1 MLQYKTTCIPSTA
14 FNDVTKAE
22 FRSGLTINTANKA
35 IAPVGKAIEDEA
47 KGGWTLHSIECLPQ
61 TIARKKSLWE
71 KIFGWIPFV
80 GSWLFPTMKQEVLVG
95 VEVNM
100 YVLVF
105 VKEV

>member
-1 MLQYKTTCIPSTA
+1 MLQYKTTCIPATK
-14 FNDVTKAE
+14 FGDVSKLE
-22 FRSGLTINTANKA
+22 FRTGLTVDTCNKA

-61 TIARKKSLWE
+61 TIMRKKSLME

-80 GSWLFPTMKQEVLVG
+80 GSWLFPTMKQEVYVG
-95 VEVNM
+95 TEVHM

-105 VKEV
+105 VKED